1 MKILIAPNAFKNS
14 LNAQQAAE
22 AIREGLSNSLLKPAC
37 LLQPIADGGDG
48 MLDVLLRQTSGIK
61 VHTTVEDPLGRPI
74 EGNYGLI
81 HNGKTGV
88 IEMAEASGIRLL
100 KREELSPMQAS
111 TYGTG
116 QLMKHALDQGVEQII
131 LGVGGSATVD
141 AGLGMATALGA
152 MFVDASG
159 NPISRGAEGLSQIHA
174 IDLSSVDERLQN
186 VKIIVTCDVTTT
198 FLDAATV
205 YGPQKGATPEMV
217 IQITQWFQ
225 QYSRLVKKA
234 TGKDIAQLASGG
246 AAGGIS
252 ATLFALFHAELV
264 HGTAYL
270 LSQTGFYEDL
280 AKADL
285 LITAEG
291 ALDMQTQSG
300 KGPYYVASQAKKQG
314 KRVIML
320 AGSLPQPFEQDKYS
334 VYDAIFSI
342 GARPESLEE
351 AIRHTQSNLTR
362 TAQQIGN
369 LLACI

>member
-14 LNAQQAAE
+14 LNAQQATE
-22 AIREGLSNSLLKPAC
+22 AIRDGLSNSFLKPEC

-48 MLDVLLRQTSGIK
+48 MLDVLLSQTSGIK
-61 VHTTVEDPLGRPI
+61 VHARVEDPLGRPI
-74 EGNYGLI
+74 EGSYGLI

-88 IEMAEASGIRLL
+88 IEMAEASGLRLL
-100 KREELSPMQAS
+100 NRDELNPMQTS

-116 QLMKHALDQGVEQII
+116 QLMKHALDKGVEQII

-141 AGLGMATALGA
+141 GGLGMAMALGA
-152 MFVDASG
+152 RFTDASG
-159 NPISRGAEGLSQIHA
+159 KNIEKGAVGLKQLHA
-174 IDLSSVDERLQN
+174 IDLSSIDKRLQK
-186 VKIIVTCDVTTT
+186 VKTIVTCDVTTT
-198 FLDAATV
+198 FVEAAKV
-205 YGPQKGATPEMV
+205 YGPQKGATPKMV
-217 IQITQWFQ
+217 SEITKWFEE
-225 QYSRLVKKA
+225 YARLVKSI
-234 TGKDIAQLASGG
+234 TGKDIAQLESGG

-252 ATLFALFHAELV
+252 ATLFALFNAELV
-264 HGTAYL
+264 HGTEYL

-291 ALDMQTQSG
+291 ALDSQTQSG
-300 KGPYYVASQAKKQG
+300 KGPFYVASQAKKQG

-320 AGSLPQPFEQDKYS
+320 TGSLPQPFEQNEYR
-334 VYDAIFSI
+334 VYDAVFSI

-351 AIRHTQSNLTR
+351 AIRHTKSNLTR